1 MCDTKTSVSKEVFM
15 TLVMVIT
22 VFSTFP
28 FHCFE
33 LLFADRTICHD
44 SHRAKLALWES
55 ANLKLKAFFSDKTD
69 TVAFRNSQFSLL
81 WMNKSWLSR
90 GYITLELISW
100 GGPLIMICLMTISW
114 LASIRRKI
122 KTKTSRFLWSAKLRL
137 SFYKFVETCH
147 WLRLKD
153 NTVKKYL

>member
-1 MCDTKTSVSKEVFM
+1 MCDTKISVSKEVF
-15 TLVMVIT
+15 TILVMVIT
-22 VFSTFP
+22 VFSTSP

-33 LLFADRTICHD
+33 FLFADRAICHD
-44 SHRAKLALWES
+44 SH
-55 ANLKLKAFFSDKTD
+55 KAGTMRERKFQVEGLFFSDKTD

-100 GGPLIMICLMTISW
+100 GGPLIMVCLMTIFW